1 MKINRDINYAKERQ
15 TTEITSYYVNY
26 EKNDGNQINGQKII
40 WQILQKIQI

>member
-26 EKNDGNQINGQKII
+26 EKNDGNQIITKNSNII
-40 WQILQKIQI
+40 KN